1 MTDRPAVRILHGPVG
16 SGKTSRA
23 LVWIAGRRPDEVG
36 GVVTLKTE
44 TGRVMRDLET
54 GALMPME
61 GAAGDA
67 PVATVG
73 PFRFRVA
80 AFDWAGAVLMRA
92 AETRP
97 FVVVDEV
104 GPLELRGEG
113 LAPALTVLMASRA
126 TPVLIVRTPLV
137 AAVVA
142 RFCAGRVVEADP
154 S

>member
-23 LVWIAGRRPDEVG
+23 LVWIAGQRPDEVG

-54 GALMPME
+54 GEFMAME
-61 GAAGDA
+61 GAAEDE

-80 AFDWAGAVLMRA
+80 AFDWAGAVLTRA

-113 LAPALTVLMASRA
+113 LAPALTVLLASRA

-137 AAVVA
+137 GAVVEA
-142 RFCAGRVVEADP
+142 FCAGRAVVEDP